1 MEMPMLPGEFGELEP
16 YAGKWCRATEN
27 ERWNERM
34 ASSMHELQAFYDAI
48 LPRIPDAIAYCDK
61 FPLDD
66 MPEDAVNL
74 LRLVYSF
81 ILVSFPVELWA
92 QTYPPDTR
100 GTDFVRLSEPL
111 P

>member
-1 MEMPMLPGEFGELEP
+1 MLPKEFADLEP
-16 YAGKWCRATEN
+16 YAEKWCLATEN

-34 ASSMHELQAFYDAI
+34 STSMEELHEFYDAV
-48 LPRIPDAIAYCDK
+48 LPRVPEALAFCDK
-61 FPLDD
+61 FPLDE
-66 MPEDAVNL
+66 MPDDAVNL

-81 ILVSFPVELWA
+81 VLVSFCVELWG
-92 QTYPPDTR
+92 QQWVPDTR

>member
-1 MEMPMLPGEFGELEP
+1 MLPSEFADLEP
-16 YAGKWCRATEN
+16 FAQKWCLATEN
-27 ERWNERM
+27 ERWNVRM
-34 ASSMHELQAFYDAI
+34 SSTMPELQALYDAV
-48 LPRIPDAIAYCDK
+48 LPRVPEAMAYCDK

-66 MPEDAVNL
+66 MPDDAVNL

-81 ILVSFPVELWA
+81 VLVSFPVELWA

-100 GTDFVRLSEPL
+100 GTDFIRLSEPM

>member
-1 MEMPMLPGEFGELEP
+1 MAMLPSEFSDLEP
-16 YAGKWCRATEN
+16 FAPRWCLATEN
-27 ERWNERM
+27 ERWNVRM
-34 ASSMHELQAFYDAI
+34 SSEMAELQSLYDAV
-48 LPRIPDAIAYCDK
+48 LPRVPEAMAYCDK

-66 MPEDAVNL
+66 LPDDAVNL

-81 ILVSFPVELWA
+81 VLVSFPVELWA

-100 GTDFVRLSEPL
+100 GTDFIRLSEPL

>member
-1 MEMPMLPGEFGELEP
+1 MAMLPNEFADLEP
-16 YAGKWCRATEN
+16 FAPKWCLATEN

-34 ASSMHELQAFYDAI
+34 SSTMADLQSLYDAV
-48 LPRIPDAIAYCDK
+48 LPRVPEAMAYCDK
-61 FPLDD
+61 FPLED
-66 MPEDAVNL
+66 MPDDAVNV

-81 ILVSFPVELWA
+81 VLVSFPVELWA

-100 GTDFVRLSEPL
+100 GTDFIRLSEPL

>member
-1 MEMPMLPGEFGELEP
+1 MATLPGEFADLEP
-16 YAGKWCRATEN
+16 FAEKWCRATEN

-34 ASSMHELQAFYDAI
+34 SSSMDQLQEFYDAI
-48 LPRIPDAIAYCDK
+48 LPRVPEALAYCDK

-66 MPEDAVNL
+66 LPDDALNL
-74 LRLVYSF
+74 LRLLYSF
-81 ILVSFPVELWA
+81 VLVSFPVELWH
-92 QTYPPDTR
+92 QHYPPDTR

>member
-1 MEMPMLPGEFGELEP
+1 MTMLPTDFADLEP
-16 YAGKWCRATEN
+16 FAPRWCLATEN

-34 ASSMHELQAFYDAI
+34 AATMDELKALYDAV
-48 LPRIPDAIAYCDK
+48 LPRVAEALAYLDK

-66 MPEDAVNL
+66 MPDDAVHL

-81 ILVSFPVELWA
+81 VLVSFPVELWH
-92 QTYPPDTR
+92 QHYPPDTK
-100 GTDFVRLSEPL
+100 GTEFIRLSEPQ